1 MYFCVAKRKT
11 TEIMVATQPTFN
23 QVYDMACM
31 LSRTEQR
38 RLVNRIVGVLLED
51 EDGFLR
57 QRREH
62 VSESEQQIVEGKVYS
77 EEESDKMI
85 EDIFNELSIIAA

>member
-1 MYFCVAKRKT
+1 MRRKRKT
-11 TEIMVATQPTFN
+11 TETMETTQPTFN
-23 QVYDMACM
+23 QVFDMACM
-31 LSRTEQR
+31 LPRTEQR

-62 VSESEQQIVEGKVYS
+62 ISESEQQIAAGKVYS

-85 EDIFNELSIIAA
+85 EDIFNELSTIAA

>member
-1 MYFCVAKRKT
+1 
-11 TEIMVATQPTFN
+11 
-23 QVYDMACM
+23 
-31 LSRTEQR
+31 
-38 RLVNRIVGVLLED
+38 VGVLLED

-62 VSESEQQIVEGKVYS
+62 ISESEQQIVEGKVYS